1 MEKVRIICDSSVI
14 SEEAAGYVIEN
25 YEPPCEMEQRGNGM
39 GNQGSKGAGSNEGDG
54 GCGNRRWTELGR
66 ENQDWEYQGQEN
78 PYQENTSREITEQ
91 LLAQAIEQAGGS
103 KTKAARIL
111 GIHRST
117 IWRYIKKFGMK

>member
-1 MEKVRIICDSSVI
+1 M
-14 SEEAAGYVIEN
+14 
-25 YEPPCEMEQRGNGM
+25 
-39 GNQGSKGAGSNEGDG
+39 
-54 GCGNRRWTELGR
+54 GR

-91 LLAQAIEQAGGS
+91 LLAQAIEQAGGN